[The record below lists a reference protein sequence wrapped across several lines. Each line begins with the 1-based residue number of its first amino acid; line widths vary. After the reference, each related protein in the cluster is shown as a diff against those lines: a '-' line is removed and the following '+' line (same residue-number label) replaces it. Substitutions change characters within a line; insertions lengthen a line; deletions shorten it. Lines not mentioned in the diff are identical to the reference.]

1 MNKIGGGESSQQ
13 QQQQH
18 LNKHKTRFLR
28 NKKNA
33 TNYQLPLKAKVVMLG
48 NMGVGKTSILLRH
61 DGQGFTSKLSS
72 TQGAFFICSRPKIHD
87 GREVELQIWD
97 TAGQERFRSMVPLY
111 LRNTAA
117 ALIVFDITNRQSF
130 KELNCWIKALEH
142 NSEYNHILLFIIGN
156 KSDLS
161 GERKVT
167 EIEAVQFAEEQNA
180 KYFETSALNG
190 RGIETA
196 MQAIAENILLES
208 EQQTCSSSHFGSSF
222 NLEEEGIGGQ
232 ENKFNNKNYVNKE
245 ENYRKKEE
253 GNNHAFGLVRCCS
266 IL

>member
-1 MNKIGGGESSQQ
+1 MDKNGGESSQQ
-13 QQQQH
+13 NLKQR
-18 LNKHKTRFLR
+18 KTRFLR
-28 NKKNA
+28 GKKTA
-33 TNYQLPLKAKVVMLG
+33 ASHQLPLKAKVVMLG

-87 GREVELQIWD
+87 GREFELQVWD

-117 ALIVFDITNRQSF
+117 ALVVFDITNRQSF
-130 KELNCWIKALEH
+130 RELGSWIKALEH
-142 NSEYNHILLFIIGN
+142 NSEYSNIILFIIGN

-161 GERKVT
+161 GERKVSLQ
-167 EIEAVQFAEEQNA
+167 EAIKFAEEQNA

-196 MQAIAENILLES
+196 MQAIAESILVES
-208 EQQTCSSSHFGSSF
+208 EQRSSSSSHFGSSF
-222 NLEEEGIGGQ
+222 NLIPS
-232 ENKFNNKNYVNKE
+232 ENGEDYNSLNKE
-245 ENYRKKEE
+245 EINNKKQKKQQQ
-253 GNNHAFGLVRCCS
+253 NSSFNLISCCS